1 MKKLLP
7 IVSLLFI
14 QFNGNASSNNYITI
28 TPGDTVAIFPTPA
41 IDFITV
47 KGKSKQG
54 DLYSIIGMDGKEVL
68 SGRLNSTETEI
79 FLQGVAPGTY
89 YFAAEGYEKKTFTV
103 IQP

>member
-7 IVSLLFI
+7 IVAFLLI
-14 QFNGNASSNNYITI
+14 QFAGHARSNNEFTT
-28 TPGDTVAIFPTPA
+28 TPGDTLAIFPTPA

-47 KGKSKQG
+47 KGKLKQG
-54 DLYSIIGMDGKEVL
+54 ELFSIVGLDGKEVL
-68 SGRLNSTETEI
+68 SGRLNSSETEI

-89 YFAAEGYEKKTFTV
+89 YFTAEGTEKKAFTV

>member
-7 IVSLLFI
+7 IFALFVI
-14 QFNGNASSNNYITI
+14 HITGQASSKNDITT
-28 TPGDTVAIFPTPA
+28 TPGDTLAIFPTPA

-47 KGKSKQG
+47 KGKLKQG
-54 DLYSIIGMDGKEVL
+54 EMYSIISMDGKEVL

-79 FLQGVAPGTY
+79 FLQGVTPGTY
-89 YFAAEGYEKKTFTV
+89 YFTAEGTEKKAFTV

>member
-7 IVSLLFI
+7 LFALFFI
-14 QFNGNASSNNYITI
+14 QFTGHAHTNNYIIT

-47 KGKSKQG
+47 KGKLKQG
-54 DLYSIIGMDGKEVL
+54 DLYSIISMDGKEVL

-89 YFAAEGYEKKTFTV
+89 YFAAEGAEKKVFTV

>member
-7 IVSLLFI
+7 IFTLLLI
-14 QFNGNASSNNYITI
+14 QFTGHANASDNIIT
-28 TPGDTVAIFPTPA
+28 TPGDTIAIFPAEA

-54 DLYSIIGMDGKEVL
+54 DMYTITGLDGKEVL
-68 SGRLNSTETEI
+68 SGRLNSMETEI
-79 FLQGVAPGTY
+79 FLQGVTPGTY
-89 YFAAEGYEKKTFTV
+89 YFTAEGIEKKVFTV